1 MYKKFISAFQ
11 MLNILF
17 QALYCL
23 VLPIGIG
30 ALFSFLVTKFL
41 NAPKW
46 IWAILLTL
54 GVFSGL
60 YSMIKY
66 ILSATRA
73 LENLDRGRDRRTD
86 LEREREERRERWKDF
101 DGSKE

>member
-1 MYKKFISAFQ
+1 MYKRFISAFQ

-17 QALYCL
+17 QSLYCL

-30 ALFSFLVTKFL
+30 ALISFL

-46 IWAILLTL
+46 IWAIFIIL

-60 YSMIKY
+60 YSMVKY
-66 ILSATRA
+66 ILIATRA
-73 LENLDRGRDRRTD
+73 LENLDKGRNERTD
-86 LEREREERRERWKDF
+86 AEKERQQRRERWKNAGQD
-101 DGSKE
+101 E

>member
-17 QALYCL
+17 QAIYCL
-23 VLPIGIG
+23 ALPIGIG
-30 ALFSFLVTKFL
+30 ALISFLVTKFL
-41 NAPKW
+41 GAPRW
-46 IWAILLTL
+46 TWAILITL

-66 ILSATRA
+66 VLIATKA
-73 LENLDRGRDRRTD
+73 LENLDRGRDDRENA
-86 LEREREERRERWKDF
+86 ERERAERRERWKND
-101 DGSKE
+101 DEKQ